1 MIKKGG
7 LMNDFLQVIAS
18 RRTIGKVTDEPVPR
32 EDIEKIL
39 EAGHWAPSHHNT
51 QPWKYFVMTGNGRK
65 KLGEAY
71 ARIALLEKGDG
82 CSEDEKREIYEKSVK
97 KAFRAP
103 LVIAVACLPH
113 QEDYV
118 VESEEFAAVAAS
130 IQNMLLAAHAL
141 GYGAIW
147 RTGAPSYH
155 PIMKE
160 LFGLSEKDQLM
171 ALIYIGKTNITR
183 ESRRVPIAEKTEWWD
198 Q

>member
-1 MIKKGG
+1 M
-7 LMNDFLQVIAS
+7 MNDLLELIMT
-18 RRTIGKVTDEPVPR
+18 RRTIGKVKDDPVPR

-39 EAGHWAPSHHNT
+39 EAGNWAPSHFNT

-65 KLGEAY
+65 RLGEAY
-71 ARIALLEKGDG
+71 AKIALLEKGEGLTDA
-82 CSEDEKREIYEKSVK
+82 ETKALYEKSMN

-113 QEDYV
+113 EEEYV
-118 VESEEFAAVAAS
+118 VEAEEFAAVAAS

-155 PIMKE
+155 PVMKE
-160 LFGLSEKDQLM
+160 LFGLGAKDRLM
-171 ALIYIGKTNITR
+171 GLVYIGRPDMVR
-183 ESRRVPIAEKTEWWD
+183 ESRRIPVEQKTEWWS
-198 Q
+198 

>member
-1 MIKKGG
+1 
-7 LMNDFLQVIAS
+7 MNEFLELIRT

-39 EAGHWAPSHHNT
+39 EAGNWAPSHYNT
-51 QPWKYFVMTGNGRK
+51 QPWKYFVLTGDGRK

-71 ARIALLEKGDG
+71 AKIALLEKGEG
-82 CSEDEKREIYEKSVK
+82 LSEEEKAALYEKSMN

-113 QEDYV
+113 EDEYV
-118 VESEEFAAVAAS
+118 IESEEFAAVAAS

-147 RTGAPSYH
+147 RTGAASYH
-155 PIMKE
+155 PVMKE
-160 LFGLSEKDQLM
+160 VFGLGEKDGLVG
-171 ALIYIGKTNITR
+171 LVYIGRSNMVR
-183 ESRRVPIAEKTEWWD
+183 ESRRVSIEKKTEWWS
-198 Q
+198 